1 MSLEICYTF
10 RNLTVSRTL
19 RQFQRFVAD
28 LTNYTLGACLCC
40 ILVVQSIL
48 KFSCK
53 FGGGRLSFKNFS
65 KRYKPKKKKNEK
77 NFSERKFFLLFL
89 TGYFIYLSF
98 LSSLFSFLSL
108 YSSASPEKS
117 TLSCLILKT
126 L

>member
-40 ILVVQSIL
+40 ILVVQSIF

-65 KRYKPKKKKNEK
+65 KRYKPKKKKMKKIFLKE
-77 NFSERKFFLLFL
+77 NFFFF
-89 TGYFIYLSF
+89 F
-98 LSSLFSFLSL
+98 
-108 YSSASPEKS
+108 
-117 TLSCLILKT
+117 
-126 L
+126 